1 MGRFTTEADI
11 DYVIGHAKDAVNR
24 LRDLSP
30 LWDMYKD
37 GIDLSTVQWAAH

>member
-1 MGRFTTEADI
+1 
-11 DYVIGHAKDAVNR
+11 VNK

-37 GIDLSTVQWAAH
+37 GIDLSQVQWAAH